1 MTGGDELAVQV
12 GQVPAYTRCGGTAPT
27 PCVRFGHSWTNTA
40 GHPGKGFREA
50 DLWPACDSGETRA
63 DDLLVFFAATEQLP
77 LVGPAFGVLPV
88 PSSPP
93 LRG

>member
-1 MTGGDELAVQV
+1 MTDGDELAVQV
-12 GQVPAYTRCGGTAPT
+12 SQVPPCTRCGGATLLR
-27 PCVRFGHSWTNTA
+27 VRFGHSWTNTA